1 MTPFARA
8 GESVPHQGGSP
19 HAPESRTQK
28 PVLYE
33 RGTQGPHRTG
43 GQYTGSK
50 TDCMKEREE
59 EKTDDS
65 DF

>member
-1 MTPFARA
+1 MVAPARECRGDVTP
-8 GESVPHQGGSP
+8 
-19 HAPESRTQK
+19 
-28 PVLYE
+28 LYTG
-33 RGTQGPHRTG
+33 GTQGPHRTG

>member
-1 MTPFARA
+1 MTPFCPGRRVGPA
-8 GESVPHQGGSP
+8 PGGSP
-19 HAPESRTQK
+19 HAPESRTQE
-28 PVLYE
+28 PVLYTG
-33 RGTQGPHRTG
+33 GTQGLHRTG